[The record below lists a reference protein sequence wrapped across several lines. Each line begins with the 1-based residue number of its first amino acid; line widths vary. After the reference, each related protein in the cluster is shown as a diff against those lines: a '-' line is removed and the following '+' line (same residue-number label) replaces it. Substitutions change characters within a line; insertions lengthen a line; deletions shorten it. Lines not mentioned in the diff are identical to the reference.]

1 MQSPTGPSRGLVVA
15 AVCFDPQTDAVVKAA
30 TTLARRFDME
40 VRFVH
45 VVEPIM
51 MEPWV
56 ATMSPYYSYYPIDA
70 EVEAE
75 SLKAKDAKLK
85 ELMAG
90 IKPAVRMSAT
100 VISGM
105 AGQALVAECIAKR
118 ANLLVTAYSP
128 ESYRLSNAGLSTALN
143 LMHEAPLPVLAVT
156 AGSAPDFS
164 KVGFRILVADD
175 LQEATSQAV
184 RKAYE
189 LAAGLEQSH
198 LRHVNVHGDFRE
210 LIKGTWSDLR
220 DKLAHKHAGDLS
232 PEELWTA
239 DQKARLAKMHEQAA
253 PFNVK
258 AEQAKVK
265 IEIDI
270 RSSTRVADELYDVAA
285 KADPDLLVLG
295 ATGSSRPAPS

>member
-143 LMHEAPLPVLAVT
+143 LNARSPPT
-156 AGSAPDFS
+156 RAGGYRRFGPGLLESRFPHPRRRRF
-164 KVGFRILVADD
+164 
-175 LQEATSQAV
+175 
-184 RKAYE
+184 
-189 LAAGLEQSH
+189 AGGDQPSRAQS
-198 LRHVNVHGDFRE
+198 
-210 LIKGTWSDLR
+210 I
-220 DKLAHKHAGDLS
+220 
-232 PEELWTA
+232 
-239 DQKARLAKMHEQAA
+239 
-253 PFNVK
+253 
-258 AEQAKVK
+258 
-265 IEIDI
+265 
-270 RSSTRVADELYDVAA
+270 
-285 KADPDLLVLG
+285 
-295 ATGSSRPAPS
+295 